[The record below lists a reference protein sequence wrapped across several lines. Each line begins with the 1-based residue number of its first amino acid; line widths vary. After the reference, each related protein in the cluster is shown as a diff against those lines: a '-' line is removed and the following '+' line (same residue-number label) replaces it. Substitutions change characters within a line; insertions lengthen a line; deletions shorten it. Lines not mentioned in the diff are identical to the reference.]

1 MRKSKWIKNHHP
13 PIHKIK
19 HFGIL
24 VSGAEIDISSTL
36 HGTDWI
42 KHKIL
47 KWTPYGIS
55 AFRRFPSED
64 KHSSSRKGKLRK
76 SKQIFEVVFP
86 NSLACVLGINEQ
98 ISSTSRRVN
107 SHIAGWYSVT

>member
-1 MRKSKWIKNHHP
+1 MIKN
-13 PIHKIK
+13 KTY
-19 HFGIL
+19 
-24 VSGAEIDISSTL
+24 A
-36 HGTDWI
+36 
-42 KHKIL
+42 
-47 KWTPYGIS
+47 PYGIS

-64 KHSSSRKGKLRK
+64 KHSSSRKGKLRQ

-107 SHIAGWYSVT
+107 SHIVGWYSVT